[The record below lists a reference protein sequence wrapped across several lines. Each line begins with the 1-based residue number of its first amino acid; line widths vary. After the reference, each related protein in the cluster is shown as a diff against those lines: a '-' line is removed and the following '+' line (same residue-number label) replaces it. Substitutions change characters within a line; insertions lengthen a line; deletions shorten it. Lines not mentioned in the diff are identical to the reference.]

1 MLGEEML
8 RTKHLM
14 FKNNRSHQTLKEK
27 NIVWLVEIIV
37 NLNPP

>member
-14 FKNNRSHQTLKEK
+14 FKNNRSYQTLKEK
-27 NIVWLVEIIV
+27 NIVWLVEIIA
-37 NLNPP
+37 NLNPL